1 MSGGYFNYLDSQL
14 KSEIFG
20 WTNRYSNVFED
31 KQISALVWDIL
42 DLIHEFDW
50 YKSGDNGKDTYLK
63 AKNDFKKKYY
73 KPRLKF
79 ISNIINQLF
88 RFFPSQTRVSDRFS
102 ITTFTDFLTSVFNIT
117 FNHKTF
123 HKILNSLIMTTRI

>member
-20 WTNRYSNVFED
+20 WADRYSNVFED

-50 YKSGDNGKDTYLK
+50 YKSGDNGRDTYLQ
-63 AKNDFKKKYY
+63 AKNDFKKKWLSDNSTERT
-73 KPRLKF
+73 KMFVDEAVVDLKKE
-79 ISNIINQLF
+79 LYE
-88 RFFPSQTRVSDRFS
+88 
-102 ITTFTDFLTSVFNIT
+102 TFDIKEKNT
-117 FNHKTF
+117 
-123 HKILNSLIMTTRI
+123 

>member
-20 WTNRYSNVFED
+20 WADRYSNVFED

-50 YKSGDNGKDTYLK
+50 YKSGDNGRDTYLQ
-63 AKNDFKKKYY
+63 AKNDFKKKWLSDNSTERT
-73 KPRLKF
+73 KMFVDEALVDLKKE
-79 ISNIINQLF
+79 LYE
-88 RFFPSQTRVSDRFS
+88 
-102 ITTFTDFLTSVFNIT
+102 TFDIKEENT
-117 FNHKTF
+117 
-123 HKILNSLIMTTRI
+123 

>member
-20 WTNRYSNVFED
+20 WADRYSNVFED

-50 YKSGDNGKDTYLK
+50 YKSGDNGRDTYLQ
-63 AKNDFKKKYY
+63 AKNDFKKKWLSDNSTERT
-73 KPRLKF
+73 KMFVDEAVVDLKKE
-79 ISNIINQLF
+79 LYE
-88 RFFPSQTRVSDRFS
+88 
-102 ITTFTDFLTSVFNIT
+102 TFDIKEENT
-117 FNHKTF
+117 
-123 HKILNSLIMTTRI
+123 

>member
-20 WTNRYSNVFED
+20 WADRYSNVFED

-63 AKNDFKKKYY
+63 AKNDFKKKWLSDNSTERT
-73 KPRLKF
+73 KMFVDEALADLKKE
-79 ISNIINQLF
+79 LYE
-88 RFFPSQTRVSDRFS
+88 
-102 ITTFTDFLTSVFNIT
+102 TFDIKEKNT
-117 FNHKTF
+117 
-123 HKILNSLIMTTRI
+123 

>member
-20 WTNRYSNVFED
+20 WTNQYNNVFED
-31 KQISALVWDIL
+31 KQISALVWDVL

-63 AKNDFKKKYY
+63 AKNDFKKKWLSDNSTERT
-73 KPRLKF
+73 KMFVDETLADLKKE
-79 ISNIINQLF
+79 LYE
-88 RFFPSQTRVSDRFS
+88 
-102 ITTFTDFLTSVFNIT
+102 TFDIKEKNT
-117 FNHKTF
+117 
-123 HKILNSLIMTTRI
+123 